1 MICRECGA
9 RIDDDAVECKFC
21 GALYGNSEKE
31 TQPEENVVDE
41 TLVQDGEKDEIDEL
55 FDENEEKRRVQLEKI
70 RTEKQNQLEE
80 IEKRRKDRKR
90 SKRRNILLI
99 ALLVILLGAAVAA
112 GVYYMSPGFNGDGD
126 GDVVIVTQ
134 TPTTAPEET
143 EVPVLTPIP
152 DETEAP
158 TEEPE
163 PVEDDTNTVNS
174 AYATPKPVYE
184 AVPQKTAKPSV
195 PVKPAATAKPTA
207 KPKTSKLTSAVI
219 TGAEVI
225 KDNGQNYMSFIY
237 NGKWYYAKVSANTTT
252 SSVAWKTMTM
262 TGYSNGET
270 YKGVPVYTVTN
281 LTRNSES
288 TNTSTA
294 VNGYILPNS
303 SSVLVTEADLAGKSA
318 YQLRLARN
326 EIYARHGRKFSSAT
340 LQNYFNSC
348 SWYSVNANYNYSND
362 NANLN
367 SIEQANVK
375 FIKVYESKVQ

>member
-21 GALYGNSEKE
+21 GALYGNLDEE

-41 TLVQDGEKDEIDEL
+41 ALVQDGEKDEIDEL
-55 FDENEEKRRVQLEKI
+55 FDENEEKRRVQMEKI
-70 RTEKQNQLEE
+70 RSEKQNQLEE

-99 ALLVILLGAAVAA
+99 ALLVILLGAAVTA
-112 GVYYMSPGFNGDGD
+112 GVYYVSPAFDGYD
-126 GDVVIVTQ
+126 DDDVVIVTQ
-134 TPTTAPEET
+134 NPTTVPEES

-152 DETEAP
+152 DATDEP
-158 TEEPE
+158 TEEP
-163 PVEDDTNTVNS
+163 VADDTNSVNS
-174 AYATPKPVYE
+174 AYATPKPAYD

-195 PVKPAATAKPTA
+195 STEAASTVKPTT
-207 KPKTSKLTSAVI
+207 KPKTAKLTSAVI

-270 YKGVPVYTVTN
+270 YKGVPVYTVTS

-288 TNTSTA
+288 TGAATA
-294 VNGYILPNS
+294 VSGYILPNS

-326 EIYARHGRKFSSAT
+326 EIYARHGRKFSSST

-375 FIKVYESKVQ
+375 FIKNYEAKVQ